1 MPYSQNK
8 VSTLQQISIKLDLLK
23 VLLKS
28 AKDTQALKESRYL
41 ELQESLQEIGRML
54 GGWLKSTKQT
64 SL

>member
-1 MPYSQNK
+1 VPYSQNK